1 MTRKD
6 LLNFNVTTVCI
17 DAKKSEHRLSYKS
30 GFLKGIVTCF
40 EQKTKFCLEDVS
52 HTTFC
57 KNTPCFYSIAYL
69 TSKKQF
75 ILFIHRSNNKQ
86 AR

>member
-75 ILFIHRSNNKQ
+75 ILFILS
-86 AR
+86 